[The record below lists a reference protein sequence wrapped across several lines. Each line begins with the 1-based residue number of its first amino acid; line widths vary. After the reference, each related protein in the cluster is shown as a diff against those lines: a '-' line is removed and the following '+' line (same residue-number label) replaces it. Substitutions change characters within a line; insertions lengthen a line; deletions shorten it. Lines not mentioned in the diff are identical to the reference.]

1 MMNDISIRNS
11 VISLKANNVLCREG
25 DLESDLYIVQEGE
38 LLICSRAGSR
48 VTALAK
54 LKEGDYFGE
63 MSFFD
68 GNPRSADVISITDTK
83 LIKIHSSNLKDQ
95 LPTWLLISVNEMIG
109 KLRVLDQVIRD
120 KGIKRQNTNTL
131 KPLSIEEQ
139 RTYLEILAQED

>member
-1 MMNDISIRNS
+1 MNNDISIRNS
-11 VISLKANNVLCREG
+11 VISLKANSILCREG
-25 DLESDLYIVQEGE
+25 DLDTDLYIVQEGE

-68 GNPRSADVISITDTK
+68 ENPRSADVISVTDTK
-83 LIKIHSSNLKDQ
+83 LIRIHSTNLKDQ
-95 LPTWLLISVNEMIG
+95 LPTWLLISVNEMIS
-109 KLRVLDQVIRD
+109 KLRTLDQVIRE

-139 RTYLEILAQED
+139 RAYLEILSKQD